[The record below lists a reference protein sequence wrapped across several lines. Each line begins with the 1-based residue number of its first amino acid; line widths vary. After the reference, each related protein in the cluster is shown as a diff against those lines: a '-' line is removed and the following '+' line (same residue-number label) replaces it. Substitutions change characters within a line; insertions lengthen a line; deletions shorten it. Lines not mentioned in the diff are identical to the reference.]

1 MEFEDEFEITIPD
14 ADAEQIITIGD
25 AILFIIYTTKT
36 DINDLDAV
44 QHIRN
49 KIYDIVAE
57 QMTVDRNSLTD
68 EKQFYR
74 HLGVN

>member
-1 MEFEDEFEITIPD
+1 
-14 ADAEQIITIGD
+14 
-25 AILFIIYTTKT
+25 
-36 DINDLDAV
+36 V